1 MMEGQMLP
9 DNSKDRKGL
18 KTKKILVID
27 DDPFALQMIVTTL
40 KAEGCE
46 VLAFSEFE
54 SLLQEVRRS
63 LPDLVIADVNM
74 PEVSGFEVCRKIKEM
89 FQPLPPPV
97 IMMSATIVEL
107 EPIMARKIGV
117 DDFAV
122 KTLDMAILIRSVRK
136 ILSL

>member
-1 MMEGQMLP
+1 MLP

-27 DDPFALQMIVTTL
+27 DDPFAIQMIVTTL
-40 KAEGCE
+40 KAEGHE

-54 SLLQEVRRS
+54 GLLQEVRRS
-63 LPDLVIADVNM
+63 LPDLVIADANM
-74 PEVSGFEVCRKIKEM
+74 PEVSGFEVCQKIKEM

-97 IMMSATIVEL
+97 IMMSETIVEL
-107 EPIMARKIGV
+107 ESIMARKIGV

>member
-1 MMEGQMLP
+1 MEGQMLP
-9 DNSKDRKGL
+9 DNSKDKKSL
-18 KTKKILVID
+18 KAKKILVID

-54 SLLQEVRRS
+54 GLLQEVRRS
-63 LPDLVIADVNM
+63 LPDLVITDVNM

-97 IMMSATIVEL
+97 IMVSATLVEL
-107 EPIMARKIGV
+107 DPIMARKIGV
-117 DDFAV
+117 DDFIV
-122 KTLDMAILIRSVRK
+122 KTSDMAVLIQAVRK
-136 ILSL
+136 ILL

>member
-1 MMEGQMLP
+1 MLP

-18 KTKKILVID
+18 KAKKILVID

-40 KAEGCE
+40 KAEGHE

-54 SLLQEVRRS
+54 GLLQEVRRS

-97 IMMSATIVEL
+97 IMMSGTLVEL

>member
-1 MMEGQMLP
+1 MLP

-40 KAEGCE
+40 KSEGHE

-54 SLLQEVRRS
+54 GLLQEVRRS
-63 LPDLVIADVNM
+63 LPDLVIADANM
-74 PEVSGFEVCRKIKEM
+74 PEVSGFEVCQKIKEM

-97 IMMSATIVEL
+97 IMMSETIVEL
-107 EPIMARKIGV
+107 ESIMARKIGV

>member
-1 MMEGQMLP
+1 M
-9 DNSKDRKGL
+9 KA
-18 KTKKILVID
+18 KKILVID

-97 IMMSATIVEL
+97 IMMSGTLVEL

>member
-1 MMEGQMLP
+1 MEGQMLP
-9 DNSKDRKGL
+9 DNSKDKKSL
-18 KTKKILVID
+18 KAKKILVID

-74 PEVSGFEVCRKIKEM
+74 PEVSGLEVCRKIKEM

-97 IMMSATIVEL
+97 IMVSATLVEL
-107 EPIMARKIGV
+107 DPIMARKIGV
-117 DDFAV
+117 DDFIV
-122 KTLDMAILIRSVRK
+122 KTSDMAVLIQAVRK
-136 ILSL
+136 ILL

>member
-1 MMEGQMLP
+1 MLP
-9 DNSKDRKGL
+9 DNSKDKKSL
-18 KTKKILVID
+18 KSKKILVID

-40 KAEGCE
+40 KAEGHE

-54 SLLQEVRRS
+54 GLLQEVRRS
-63 LPDLVIADVNM
+63 LPDLVIADANM
-74 PEVSGFEVCRKIKEM
+74 PEVSGFEVCQKIKEM

-97 IMMSATIVEL
+97 IMMSETIVEL
-107 EPIMARKIGV
+107 ESIMARKIGV

>member
-1 MMEGQMLP
+1 MLP

-97 IMMSATIVEL
+97 IMMSGTLVEL

>member
-1 MMEGQMLP
+1 MLP
-9 DNSKDRKGL
+9 DNSKDKKSL
-18 KTKKILVID
+18 KAKKILVID

-40 KAEGCE
+40 KAEGHE

-54 SLLQEVRRS
+54 GLLQEVRRS
-63 LPDLVIADVNM
+63 LPDLVIADANM
-74 PEVSGFEVCRKIKEM
+74 PEVSGFEVCQKIKEM

-97 IMMSATIVEL
+97 IMMSETIVEL
-107 EPIMARKIGV
+107 ESIMARKIGV

>member
-1 MMEGQMLP
+1 MLP

-40 KAEGCE
+40 KAEGHE

-54 SLLQEVRRS
+54 GLLQEVRRS
-63 LPDLVIADVNM
+63 LPDLVIADANM
-74 PEVSGFEVCRKIKEM
+74 PEVSGFEVCQKIKEM

-97 IMMSATIVEL
+97 IMMSETIVEL
-107 EPIMARKIGV
+107 ESIMARKIGV

>member
-1 MMEGQMLP
+1 MLP
-9 DNSKDRKGL
+9 DNSKNRKGL

-27 DDPFALQMIVTTL
+27 DDPFAIQMIVTTL
-40 KAEGCE
+40 KAEGHE

-54 SLLQEVRRS
+54 GLLQEVRRS

>member
-1 MMEGQMLP
+1 MLP